1 MLPDNTMRATTVR
14 LRIRAVLATLG
25 TVSALTVCSVA
36 GAQDTAPI
44 VTDRPDVT
52 ESAIVVP
59 QWSVQAENGLTW
71 ALQDG
76 QHTVSGTESLLRLG
90 VGPHFELRFGLPDY
104 LLNVSPGRRPHG
116 FNDSSLGFKQ
126 QLGPLP
132 EKIELSVIVATSF
145 PTGTSGVTTHGVDPF
160 VKLPWSRDLR
170 SGWSVGGMQS
180 FFWPTE
186 NERRNPTWESTF
198 YVEKEVTE
206 PWAVFVEYAG
216 DYSHFDSARQLV
228 HVGTMYRVGRR
239 HQLDVHVGFG
249 LTTSAPTHFVAL
261 GYSFRLDPGK

>member
-1 MLPDNTMRATTVR
+1 VRQIGRILRAA
-14 LRIRAVLATLG
+14 LS
-25 TVSALTVCSVA
+25 TVSLALTACSVA
-36 GAQDTAPI
+36 SAQDTTPI

-59 QWSVQAENGLTW
+59 QWRVQAENGLTW
-71 ALQDG
+71 TLLDG

-90 VGPHFELRFGLPDY
+90 IGQRFELRFGLPDY
-104 LLNVSPGRRPHG
+104 FLNVSPGSRPHG
-116 FNDSSLGFKQ
+116 FSDSSLGFKQ

-132 EKIELSVIVATSF
+132 GRIELSVIMATSF

-160 VKLPWSRDLR
+160 VKLPWSRDLQ

-180 FFWPTE
+180 FFWTTE

-216 DYSHFDSARQLV
+216 DYSHFDSPRQLM
-228 HVGTMYRVGRR
+228 HVGTMYRVGRH

-249 LTTSAPTHFVAL
+249 LATSASNHFVAL

>member
-1 MLPDNTMRATTVR
+1 
-14 LRIRAVLATLG
+14 
-25 TVSALTVCSVA
+25 VSSVA
-36 GAQDTAPI
+36 RAQDTSPI

-59 QWSVQAENGLTW
+59 RGSVQAENGLTW

-76 QHTVSGTESLLRLG
+76 QQTVSGTESLLRLG
-90 VGPHFELRFGLPDY
+90 IGPRFELRFGLPDY
-104 LLNVSPGRRPHG
+104 FLNVSSGRRPHG
-116 FNDSSLGFKQ
+116 FNDSFVGFKQ

-132 EKIELSVIVATSF
+132 GKIELSVIVATSF

-160 VKLPWSRDLR
+160 VKLPWSRELQ

-180 FFWPTE
+180 FFWATE

-198 YVEKEVTE
+198 YLEKAVRE
-206 PWAVFVEYAG
+206 PWAAFVEYAG
-216 DYSHFDSARQLV
+216 DYSRFESARQIM

-239 HQLDVHVGFG
+239 HQLDAHIGFG
-249 LTTSAPTHFVAL
+249 LTPSAPTHFVAF
-261 GYSFRLDPGK
+261 GYSFRLDPGT